1 MTARERFAALDGSK
15 RKLVL
20 FMLAVLLLVGFLM
33 MPSVS
38 SLTGSLPGLAGF
50 SGATKTQPRKPSA
63 FAPSVAAPEPS
74 KETTGSLPIAGVSL
88 GNWVGQG
95 IIAPRG
101 LCTMKLELRQ
111 EQGWQDRYVGYSSL
125 TCFNLQAMIPKKG
138 SSYQDA
144 MAVAASRLNPVSAV
158 ISGEMEK
165 GAIRFNVDK
174 TIGAGACVMTALTLT
189 PFGKDEIGV
198 EWLDG
203 SCRGGQM
210 MLKKIAP

>member
-1 MTARERFAALDGSK
+1 MTTRERFAALDANK

-20 FMLAVLLLVGFLM
+20 FVLAVVLVVGFLM

-38 SLTGSLPGLAGF
+38 SLTGSLPTLAAF
-50 SGATKTQPRKPSA
+50 SEATRTQPRKPSA
-63 FAPSVAAPEPS
+63 FAPPVTGPEPN
-74 KETTGSLPIAGVSL
+74 KETVGSLPIAGVSL
-88 GNWVGQG
+88 GNWIGQG
-95 IIAPRG
+95 IIAQRG
-101 LCTMKLELRQ
+101 LCTMKIELRQ

-125 TCFNLQAMIPKKG
+125 TCFNLGSMIPKKG

-158 ISGEMEK
+158 LSGKMER

-174 TIGAGACVMTALTLT
+174 TIGAGACVMTVATLT

-198 EWLDG
+198 EWRDG
-203 SCRGGQM
+203 SCGGGEM